1 MRARGLLQGVLL
13 VSLVFSLSAGRK
25 LFIDFEKYQK
35 SSFPADFISTFTG
48 SGRPGI
54 WKIVE
59 DETAPSPPKVLA
71 QLSMRNFGY
80 HFNLAVLKGYE
91 FSNLRLTVYFK
102 AVRGRE
108 DRGGGPVWRY
118 VDANNYYIARANP
131 LENNFRVYKVV
142 RGVRKMLA
150 SVRLKITSG
159 QWHRIDI
166 ENTGDEIKCYY
177 DGKLYLHVRDS
188 TFKSGK
194 IGLWTKADAVTY
206 FDNLVVEEVE
216 EEK

>member
-1 MRARGLLQGVLL
+1 MRARGLLPAILL
-13 VSLVFSLSAGRK
+13 VSFLLSPAAGRK
-25 LFIDFEKYQK
+25 LFIDFEKYGK
-35 SSFPADFISTFTG
+35 GSFPADFISTFTG

-54 WKIVE
+54 WKVVE
-59 DETAPSPPKVLA
+59 DETAPSPTKVLA

-80 HFNLAVLKGYE
+80 HFNLAVVKGYE
-91 FSNLRLTVYFK
+91 FSDLRLTVYFK

-118 VDANNYYIARANP
+118 RDADNYYIARANP
-131 LENNFRVYKVV
+131 LEDNFRVYKVV
-142 RGVRKMLA
+142 NGIRKMLA

-166 ENTGDEIKCYY
+166 ENIGDEIKCYY

-188 TFKSGK
+188 TFRSGK
-194 IGLWTKADAVTY
+194 VGLWTKADAVTY
-206 FDNLVVEEVE
+206 FDNLTVEEVE
-216 EEK
+216 GKR

>member
-1 MRARGLLQGVLL
+1 MNRTKIFLALFCLGLI
-13 VSLVFSLSAGRK
+13 AGASFEQK
-25 LFIDFEKYQK
+25 LFINFENYRVGV
-35 SSFPADFISTFTG
+35 FPQGFISTFTG

-54 WKIVE
+54 WKIKE
-59 DETAPSPPKVLA
+59 DKTAPSPTKVLA

-80 HFNLAVLKGYE
+80 HFNLAVVKDTN
-91 FSNLRLTVYFK
+91 FSNLKLTVYFK

-142 RGVRKMLA
+142 KGIRRMLA
-150 SVRLKITSG
+150 SVHLRITSG
-159 QWHRIDI
+159 KWHRIDI
-166 ENTGDEIKCYY
+166 ENIGNDIKCYY
-177 DGKLYLHVRDS
+177 DGKLYLHVKDN

-194 IGLWTKADAVTY
+194 VGLWTKADAVTY
-206 FDNLVVEEVE
+206 FDNLEVEEVE
-216 EEK
+216 LKK